1 MTLARSE
8 GAERHGGDPVSV
20 KRGTERCRRSCRNLS
35 GRVYIVVL
43 KNGIRDVWVGAS
55 RRRSEQPASRQT
67 RVPVFCVSTT
77 MSDGKEKK
85 NIKEN
90 GEKMSSP
97 IGFLGGKGS
106 IEGKEGT
113 AYGVRAT

>member
-1 MTLARSE
+1 MVTLARSE

-20 KRGTERCRRSCRNLS
+20 KRGIERCPGSCRNLS
-35 GRVYIVVL
+35 GRVYIVWLYYYIIVVL
-43 KNGIRDVWVGAS
+43 KKKNGIRDVWVGAS

-85 NIKEN
+85 CIQN

-97 IGFLGGKGS
+97 IGFFGR
-106 IEGKEGT
+106 ER
-113 AYGVRAT
+113 VDRR